1 MTGVVFCVLITT
13 LLCGERLIGKQERVW
28 GGQLLKVRKHCSRPS
43 QPRPGPPSPGLWLQP
58 SSLSS
63 LVSAFC
69 VPLHTP
75 GLGPWGGS
83 CLPPGESLAT
93 AQLSGM
99 LARYGWAPA
108 GLCPPWAQHPP
119 RPVGPQV
126 LPASPR
132 ELLSP
137 HVGLGHCLG
146 SPCWPRPASR
156 CHLLLFHQPQA
167 LEAPPDPLPP
177 PSD

>member
-1 MTGVVFCVLITT
+1 MPELFQSFQLRCQTS
-13 LLCGERLIGKQERVW
+13 KQRSYLGYLV
-28 GGQLLKVRKHCSRPS
+28 QSAF
-43 QPRPGPPSPGLWLQP
+43 QP
-58 SSLSS
+58 SSPSLPSVSPFTPQALS
-63 LVSAFC
+63 
-69 VPLHTP
+69 TQT
-75 GLGPWGGS
+75 WGGS

-99 LARYGWAPA
+99 LARYGWDPA

-126 LPASPR
+126 LPASLR
-132 ELLSP
+132 EILSP

-146 SPCWPRPASR
+146 SPCWPRQPAGAICSCSISPR
-156 CHLLLFHQPQA
+156 SWQL
-167 LEAPPDPLPP
+167 PPDPLPP